1 MSDPA
6 AADSSRD
13 GPPLLRPIPRRPF
26 VFDLKCP
33 TPQSLTPPQDDE
45 SDSEEQRLEDEML
58 LARFRR
64 DLIHSGL
71 LGSRPSNDSPPD
83 SPTAL
88 TQSQSTANLNSS
100 TLAGIY
106 DCSDQD
112 GVFNAANDGEELHTP
127 WGTGAE
133 TPVKRRESIS
143 RATYELMRDRS
154 NLPRRRLSYKTAET
168 TPLRHPMTPAGAAVS
183 LASRAMVLFLLGA
196 GYGVLVTHLH
206 QESRLL
212 QLPEASHVVPRYNGS
227 YLVLW
232 GFGLAGVALGALQP
246 WFDGMWDDLFGSEGE
261 EVEVD
266 SKESLPDAA
275 TRPAPPETD
284 WALVMRAVGVFV
296 GVAFAIRRLAWSSSM
311 QLSVAVALASFVLW
325 WLIDRSIPALIL
337 STVVGLAGSVFVL
350 GVNPDMIPVPSTAS
364 TRNSSSSS
372 SSSSFSTASY
382 AELAAVLGGIAS
394 QETIEV
400 GIWMLSV
407 LFCTCLCFGNIG
419 RRLAKGKSK
428 GRWGGIQ

>member
-1 MSDPA
+1 MSDTDA
-6 AADSSRD
+6 SRD

-33 TPQSLTPPQDDE
+33 TPQSLTPPQDDDE
-45 SDSEEQRLEDEML
+45 SDSEEQQLENEML

-64 DLIHSGL
+64 DLMNAGIFN
-71 LGSRPSNDSPPD
+71 SRPSHDSPPD
-83 SPTAL
+83 SPTGL

-106 DCSDQD
+106 DCSDQED
-112 GVFNAANDGEELHTP
+112 VFNGGDDDDELHTP

-133 TPVKRRESIS
+133 TPVKRRRDSIS
-143 RATYELMRDRS
+143 RGTYELMRDRS
-154 NLPRRRLSYKTAET
+154 NLPRRRLSYHSAET
-168 TPLRHPMTPAGAAVS
+168 TPLKQPMTPAGAAVS
-183 LASRAMVLFLLGA
+183 LASRAAVLFVLGA

-206 QESRLL
+206 HEQRLL
-212 QLPEASHVVPRYNGS
+212 QLPDASHILPRYNGS
-227 YLVLW
+227 YLALW

-246 WFDGMWDDLFGSEGE
+246 WFDGMWDGLVGSEGD
-261 EVEVD
+261 EVETD
-266 SKESLPDAA
+266 SKENLPETAKQAA
-275 TRPAPPETD
+275 PETD

-296 GVAFAIRRLAWSSSM
+296 GVAFAVRRLAWTSSM
-311 QLSVAVALASFVLW
+311 QLSVAVALANFVLW

-337 STVVGLAGSVFVL
+337 SSGVGLAGSVFLL
-350 GVNPDMIPVPSTAS
+350 GVNPDVIPAPTGSAQ
-364 TRNSSSSS
+364 NN
-372 SSSSFSTASY
+372 SSFSNESH
-382 AELAAVLGGIAS
+382 AEFATVLGGIAT
-394 QETIEV
+394 QETIEA

-428 GRWGGIQ
+428 GRWGGLQ